1 MNKATKIILSITLI
15 LIVLISNPMFGQ
27 TNMESIELSSVVNQ
41 VELKT
46 EMRKLWEDHIT
57 SSTLFY
63 FR

>member
-27 TNMESIELSSVVNQ
+27 TNMESIELTSDVNQ

>member
-27 TNMESIELSSVVNQ
+27 TNMESIELISVVNQ

>member
-27 TNMESIELSSVVNQ
+27 TNMESIELTSVVNQ